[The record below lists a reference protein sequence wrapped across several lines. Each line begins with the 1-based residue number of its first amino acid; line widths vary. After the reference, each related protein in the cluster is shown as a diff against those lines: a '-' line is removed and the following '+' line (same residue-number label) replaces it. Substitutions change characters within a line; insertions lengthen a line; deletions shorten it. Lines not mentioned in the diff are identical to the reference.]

1 MFEKLKDDKSE
12 IEMTGGQVKH
22 EALGTNSFKVA
33 EIEADDQWSLRS
45 TMQRAQIWLPD
56 IEGFFASLGRLLESA
71 GGQRNTASNHSAEFF
86 RRRLRENERTLG
98 TDSKNRRSL
107 PKWSL
112 GDLWSKWTFYSC
124 GRTFKGLGR
133 YQPNENRRHCAEFAA
148 VAVRSVASAC
158 QLNRS

>member
-1 MFEKLKDDKSE
+1 MFKEPKDE
-12 IEMTGGQVKH
+12 EAETETTGSQAKH
-22 EALGTNSFKVA
+22 EVLGTKSSKMA
-33 EIEADDQWSLRS
+33 ETEADDQRSPRS
-45 TMQRAQIWLPD
+45 TTQRAQTWLPD
-56 IEGFFASLGRLLESA
+56 IEGFFASLGRILESA
-71 GGQRNTASNHSAEFF
+71 EGQRNTASNHSAEFF
-86 RRRLRENERTLG
+86 SRRLRENERTLG

-112 GDLWSKWTFYSC
+112 GDLWSKRTCFSC
-124 GRTFKGLGR
+124 RRTFKGLGR